1 MKERLIQ
8 LHQGHIGRYLD
19 GKDIEMRLEGER
31 TVYVKEGTVKD
42 DGFVAAA
49 ATEESFGSK
58 QEQR

>member
-1 MKERLIQ
+1 M
-8 LHQGHIGRYLD
+8 HQGHIGRYLD

-49 ATEESFGSK
+49 ATGESFGSK